1 MQKNATYDGLLNGA
15 NDLFKT
21 TCMNNK
27 SYIWVDFQNPKISDH
42 IKMHFYIQTG
52 ILIK

>member
-1 MQKNATYDGLLNGA
+1 VSKRTCSLIYVQKNATYDGLLNGA

-27 SYIWVDFQNPKISDH
+27 S
-42 IKMHFYIQTG
+42 
-52 ILIK
+52 